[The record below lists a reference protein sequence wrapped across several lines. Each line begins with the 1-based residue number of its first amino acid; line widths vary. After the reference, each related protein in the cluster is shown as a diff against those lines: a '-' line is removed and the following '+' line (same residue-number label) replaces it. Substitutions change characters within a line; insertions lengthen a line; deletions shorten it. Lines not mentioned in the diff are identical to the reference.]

1 MLIFFI
7 LNQNI
12 FITSDNYIKIGEFG
26 LSKILANYNYIPLQ
40 IHLKEYFSKK
50 GDVLS
55 LGYILYQMT
64 NKKKPLK
71 DDEQVTFESV
81 NLKYSKLLRD
91 LIESMLS
98 DQFKRPSLIQILEM
112 KFVKEHYMQ
121 FKVKLKIFKLI
132 KLRLQ

>member
-1 MLIFFI
+1 M
-7 LNQNI
+7 
-12 FITSDNYIKIGEFG
+12 
-26 LSKILANYNYIPLQ
+26 
-40 IHLKEYFSKK
+40 
-50 GDVLS
+50 LS

-81 NLKYSKLLRD
+81 NLKYSKFLRD

-112 KFVKEHYMQ
+112 KFVKEHYIKFYR
-121 FKVKLKIFKLI
+121 FKVKFMIFS
-132 KLRLQ
+132 

>member
-1 MLIFFI
+1 
-7 LNQNI
+7 
-12 FITSDNYIKIGEFG
+12 
-26 LSKILANYNYIPLQ
+26 
-40 IHLKEYFSKK
+40 
-50 GDVLS
+50 VLS

>member
-1 MLIFFI
+1 M
-7 LNQNI
+7 
-12 FITSDNYIKIGEFG
+12 
-26 LSKILANYNYIPLQ
+26 
-40 IHLKEYFSKK
+40 
-50 GDVLS
+50 LS

-98 DQFKRPSLIQILEM
+98 DQFKRPSLIQILEI
-112 KFVKEHYMQ
+112 KFVKEHYIKFYR
-121 FKVKLKIFKLI
+121 FKVKLKIIKLI
-132 KLRLQ
+132 KLKLEKITIILENFKNI

>member
-1 MLIFFI
+1 
-7 LNQNI
+7 
-12 FITSDNYIKIGEFG
+12 
-26 LSKILANYNYIPLQ
+26 
-40 IHLKEYFSKK
+40 
-50 GDVLS
+50 
-55 LGYILYQMT
+55 MT

-81 NLKYSKLLRD
+81 NLKYSKFLRD

-112 KFVKEHYMQ
+112 KFVKEHYIKFYR

-132 KLRLQ
+132 KLKLETFLLFIQEAAYFIT

>member
-1 MLIFFI
+1 
-7 LNQNI
+7 
-12 FITSDNYIKIGEFG
+12 
-26 LSKILANYNYIPLQ
+26 
-40 IHLKEYFSKK
+40 
-50 GDVLS
+50 
-55 LGYILYQMT
+55 MT

>member
-1 MLIFFI
+1 M
-7 LNQNI
+7 

-26 LSKILANYNYIPLQ
+26 LSKILANYNYVPLQ
-40 IHLKEYFSKK
+40 IHVKEYFSKK

-121 FKVKLKIFKLI
+121 FYRFKVKLKIFKLI

>member
-1 MLIFFI
+1 
-7 LNQNI
+7 
-12 FITSDNYIKIGEFG
+12 
-26 LSKILANYNYIPLQ
+26 
-40 IHLKEYFSKK
+40 
-50 GDVLS
+50 
-55 LGYILYQMT
+55 MT

-121 FKVKLKIFKLI
+121 FYRFKVKLKIFKLI